1 MPRLSSIAGVILP
14 AHVIDHMDG
23 TPGALRLALSLLLS
37 ADAELL
43 GIVGLSLCVSLSAA
57 AIGCALGVPIGAA
70 LASGRFPGRG
80 AVLLVVNA
88 LLGLP
93 PVVAGLTVYLLLSRS
108 GPLGELGLLFT
119 PTAMVI
125 AQSVLTTPIAAA
137 LAHRALAP
145 VLAEIGEALAVDG
158 AGRTR
163 MAWVAMGAAA
173 APLVTAFLAAFG
185 RAIAEVGAIL
195 TVGGN
200 IRGHTR
206 TMTTAIALETQKGD
220 LPLALALGLILLLI
234 VLAVNAAALSLAPR
248 S

>member
-1 MPRLSSIAGVILP
+1 MDDLASAAG
-14 AHVIDHMDG
+14 
-23 TPGALRLALSLLLS
+23 LALTLLVA
-37 ADAELL
+37 ADPELL
-43 GIVGLSLCVSLSAA
+43 GIVALSLRVSLGAA
-57 AIGCALGVPIGAA
+57 AIGFVIGVPVGAL
-70 LASGRFPGRG
+70 LAIRRFPGRG
-80 AVLLVVNA
+80 AVLVAVNA

-93 PVVAGLTVYLLLSRS
+93 PVVAGLAVYLMLSRS

-137 LAHRALAP
+137 LAHRAFAP

-158 AGRTR
+158 AGPVR
-163 MAWVAMGAAA
+163 AVWVATGAAA
-173 APLVTAFLAAFG
+173 APLVTVFLAAFG

-220 LPLALALGLILLLI
+220 LPLALALGLILLLL
-234 VLAVNAAALSLAPR
+234 VLAVNTAALTMAPR